1 MRNRPPKLAE
11 WLLSCFLR
19 RRNLSAVMGDFAE
32 LHKDKLEKQGLIPA
46 DLWYWFQI
54 IKSFPAFIFN
64 IAYWSVVMFKNYL
77 KVTLRNIKRHKA
89 FSFINIFGLAIGLA
103 CCLLISLWVLDEL
116 SFDRFHKHSDRL
128 FRVEAD
134 EDYSGRKMHTITS
147 PVVLAPTLEKEIPE
161 VLFASRF
168 TRFGGLQLTYQDNS
182 FFEQD
187 VRAADPSFFFMFSF
201 LLIKGD
207 KNTALNEPFSIII
220 SERMADKYFAD
231 EDPIGQI
238 MMAENKFELTVTGVI
253 QNPPHNSSLQ
263 YDWIIPF
270 QFVHDHMQRMPED
283 WGDAIST
290 YVLVREGS
298 SIPLL
303 NQKITDLILKYKNK
317 ESKNEYSLNL
327 VTRMRLFARTGPGRL
342 VGNIQYVYIFSLIAL
357 VVLLIA
363 CINFMNLS
371 TARSAKRGRE
381 IAMRKVVGALRKN
394 IVQQFYGE
402 SLLFTLS
409 ALFIALILV
418 AMLLPAFNTL
428 SGKMISV
435 NVLLQQKIL
444 LTFLGITL
452 FTGFVAGSYP
462 ALLLSG
468 FGPVKVLRSGLG
480 AGYKNSRF
488 RQALV
493 VLQFTLS
500 IFLIIGT
507 GVVFNQVRFMKGKEL
522 GYDKEHLLLVPMRG
536 GVISSYSAL
545 KTELSNNPAV
555 IRLSAMSRRPSF
567 IGDYARNVTWNG
579 KDPLQ
584 EVRVIF
590 SAVDYDFTSALGIDL
605 LAGRDFSRDFS
616 TDARGA
622 FLVNEETAQLMDKDT
637 VVGEDFSMF
646 GMQGK
651 IVGVMKNFHFQ
662 PLQRNIQPLVVLL
675 APNPN
680 WLGNILIR
688 ISPDNISSTIKS
700 IEASWKKAL
709 PDYPFE
715 FSFLDEDFDQA
726 YWRIERMG
734 KLLGYFAFLAV
745 LIACLGLF
753 GLASFTAEQRT
764 KEIGIRKI
772 LGASAAGLTYSLC
785 REFAKWVFLANIIAW
800 PLAYF
805 VARKWLNDFAY
816 RTGPTWGLFVF
827 TGILALG
834 IALLTVSFQAMK
846 AARANPVDALQYE

>member
-1 MRNRPPKLAE
+1 MRNQPPKPAE

-19 RRNLSAVMGDFAE
+19 RRVLTAVIGDFAE
-32 LHKDKLEKQGLIPA
+32 IHKEKLEKQGLLAA
-46 DLWYWFQI
+46 DLWYWIQI
-54 IKSFPAFIFN
+54 IRSFPAFVFN
-64 IAYWSVVMFKNYL
+64 LIYWSAVMFKNYL

-89 FSFINIFGLAIGLA
+89 FSFINIAGLAIGLA

-116 SFDRFHKHSDRL
+116 SFDRFHEHSDRL

-168 TRFGGLQLTYQDNS
+168 TRFGGLQLTYRDNS
-182 FFEQD
+182 FFERD
-187 VRAADPSFFFMFSF
+187 VRAADPSFFSMFSF
-201 LLIKGD
+201 PLLKG
-207 KNTALNEPFSIII
+207 NANSALDEPFSIVL
-220 SERMADKYFAD
+220 SERMAEKYFAD
-231 EDPIGQI
+231 EDPVGQI
-238 MMAENKFELTVTGVI
+238 ILAENKFELTVTGVI
-253 QNPPHNSSLQ
+253 QNPPSNSSLQ

-270 QFVHDHMQRMPED
+270 QFVYDQMQRMPDD

-290 YVLVREGS
+290 YVLIQES
-298 SIPLL
+298 SAIPLL
-303 NQKITDLILKYKNK
+303 NKKITDLILRYKNQ
-317 ESKNEYSLNL
+317 ESKNVYSLNPL
-327 VTRMRLFARTGPGRL
+327 TRLRLFTRARSGRL
-342 VGNIQYVYIFSLIAL
+342 AGNIQYVYIFSLIAL

-371 TARSAKRGRE
+371 TARSANRGRE
-381 IAMRKVVGALRKN
+381 IGMRKVVGALRRN
-394 IVQQFYGE
+394 IIQQFYGE
-402 SLLFTLS
+402 SLLFTVS

-418 AMLLPAFNTL
+418 ALLLPAFNVV

-435 NVLLQQKIL
+435 SVLLEKKIL
-444 LTFLGITL
+444 LTFFAITL
-452 FTGFVAGSYP
+452 FTGFIAGSYP

-480 AGYKNSRF
+480 AGAKNSFF
-488 RQALV
+488 RKALV
-493 VLQFTLS
+493 VLQFALS

-545 KTELSNNPAV
+545 KTELAKNPAV
-555 IRLSAMSRRPSF
+555 LRLSAMSRRPSF
-567 IGDYARNVTWNG
+567 IGDYARNVTWTG
-579 KDPLQ
+579 KDPQQ

-590 SAVDYDFTSALGIDL
+590 SAVDFDFTSTLGIEL
-605 LAGRDFSRDFS
+605 IAGRDFSLDFS

-622 FLVNEETAQLMDKDT
+622 FLVNEETARLIGKDT
-637 VVGEDFSMF
+637 VIGEDFSMF

-662 PLQRNIQPLVVLL
+662 PLQRNIQPLVVLK

-680 WLGNILIR
+680 WLGNMLIR
-688 ISPDNISSTIKS
+688 ISPENVSSSIKS

-709 PDYPFE
+709 PGYPFE
-715 FSFLDEDFDQA
+715 FSFLDEDFDLA
-726 YWRIERMG
+726 YWRVERMG

-772 LGASAAGLTYSLC
+772 LGASVSGITLSLC
-785 REFAKWVFLANIIAW
+785 RDFAKWVFFANLIAW

-816 RTGPTWGLFVF
+816 RTGPAWSLFVF
-827 TGILALG
+827 TGVLALG
-834 IALLTVSFQAMK
+834 IALLTVSYQAMK
-846 AARANPVDALQYE
+846 AAQANPVEALQYE